1 MRLSFEEIQSE
12 IKRVFV
18 KYGMTEEKADIC
30 ARIHTESTY
39 DGIYSHGTNRVARF
53 VDYIQRG
60 WVDINADPTIEKDLG
75 AVKVINGNIITGT
88 KAPVILTSRSDDF
101 ETKVNSL
108 ALGAVVAEKL
118 KNN

>member
-75 AVKVINGNIITGT
+75 AVKVINGN
-88 KAPVILTSRSDDF
+88 
-101 ETKVNSL
+101 NSIPL
-108 ALGAVVAEKL
+108 VVLDENGHVTTHRNLPIHAATPQDSVS
-118 KNN
+118 